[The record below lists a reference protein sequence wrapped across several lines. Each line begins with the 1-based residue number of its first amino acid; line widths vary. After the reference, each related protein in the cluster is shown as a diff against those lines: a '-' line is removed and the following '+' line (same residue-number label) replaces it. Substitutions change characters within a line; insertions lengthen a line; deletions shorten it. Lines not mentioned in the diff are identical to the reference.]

1 MRWLALVI
9 AAAAT
14 LATASCSAPP
24 VVARCDVTLAGLP
37 AGVIINETDPLP
49 ANVVF
54 LAGPADFDPEGTKV
68 EQTADGFTFTLAL
81 RGDAVGRMAAH
92 TAAHVGD
99 QLAVGVN
106 GQTVMVPM
114 INEAVADGNLQISP
128 GGADVD
134 LDPRLAGCVG

>member
-9 AAAAT
+9 VTAAT
-14 LATASCSAPP
+14 LATASCSTLP

-37 AGVIINETDPLP
+37 AGVVINETDPLP

-114 INEAVADGNLQISP
+114 INEAVADGIVQVSP

-134 LDPRLAGCVG
+134 LDPRLAGCVR